1 MKSTKLLK
9 QRSKNLLSN
18 TCKNV
23 PKLNLKVY
31 AYIYNELI
39 IFPRSN
45 IEYETITT
53 NKFYTNVHR
62 LIRGKFHLYH
72 SHITDEIFGYADDFY
87 NTMLVERETCEIL
100 FIPHN
105 FFGFDLFYFMKAYI
119 APAWG
124 SKELDIGGNSLT
136 HANYGNIK
144 SEIKLI
150 DSLKFYQRSL
160 GEMSSTLTDTE
171 KNAV

>member
-1 MKSTKLLK
+1 MNLLSLILKEMKSTKLLK

-53 NKFYTNVHR
+53 NKFTQ
-62 LIRGKFHLYH
+62 
-72 SHITDEIFGYADDFY
+72 
-87 NTMLVERETCEIL
+87 M
-100 FIPHN
+100 FI
-105 FFGFDLFYFMKAYI
+105 D
-119 APAWG
+119 
-124 SKELDIGGNSLT
+124 
-136 HANYGNIK
+136 
-144 SEIKLI
+144 
-150 DSLKFYQRSL
+150 
-160 GEMSSTLTDTE
+160 
-171 KNAV
+171 